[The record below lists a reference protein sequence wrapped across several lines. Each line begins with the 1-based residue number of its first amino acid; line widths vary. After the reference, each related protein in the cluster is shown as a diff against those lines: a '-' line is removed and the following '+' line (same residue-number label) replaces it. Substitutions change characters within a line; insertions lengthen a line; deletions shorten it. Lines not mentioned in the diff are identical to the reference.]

1 MPTEMMAEIN
11 KWGSILILV
20 LMLVSWRIWDFLD
33 YMFFY
38 PLFTFYLVFMSV
50 ISAFGQ
56 FFVYRMIKQFK
67 QHVLPFTVT
76 TRKIFSVL
84 LSIIFYKH
92 ETNFFQIFGIFL
104 VFGTVVYDF
113 IT

>member
-1 MPTEMMAEIN
+1 MMADIN
-11 KWGSILILV
+11 KWGFISLLICMVLSLRLWEFSKFLILHP
-20 LMLVSWRIWDFLD
+20 I
-33 YMFFY
+33 
-38 PLFTFYLVFMSV
+38 FTLEIFIMSI

-76 TRKIFSVL
+76 TRKIFTVL
-84 LSIIFYKH
+84 ISIILYDHKTH
-92 ETNFFQIFGIFL
+92 IMQIIGIIL
-104 VFGTVVYDF
+104 VFGTVAIDF